1 MARKTKTVVIES
13 GRDNGKSFLVTEMP
27 VTKADKWAN
36 TALLAMMRG
45 GVDVGGVNFDLI
57 GNTLMPSDVPKID
70 VSGGMLELARIS
82 IAGLGNVTETVGQ
95 SLLDQLIEDCVQV
108 VPTGGAARPMLSIDD
123 EIEDLKTLWTL
134 RKEAF
139 ILHIDF
145 LADGSSQTQGNKQD
159 CHLKRARL

>member
-13 GRDNGKSFLVTEMP
+13 GRDNGKAFLVTEMP

-57 GNTLMPSDVPKID
+57 GNTLMPSDAPKID

-145 LADGSSQTQGNKQD
+145 LADGSSQT
-159 CHLKRARL
+159 

>member
-1 MARKTKTVVIES
+1 MARKTKTVVVES

-57 GNTLMPSDVPKID
+57 GNTLMPSDAPKID

-145 LADGSSQTQGNKQD
+145 LADGSSQT
-159 CHLKRARL
+159 

>member
-13 GRDNGKSFLVTEMP
+13 GRDNGKSFLITEMP
-27 VTKADKWAN
+27 ITKADKWAN

-45 GVDVGGVNFDLI
+45 GVDVSGVNFPLI
-57 GNTLMPSDVPKID
+57 IDTLIPSDAPKID
-70 VSGGMLELARIS
+70 PVGGMLELARIS
-82 IAGLGNVTETVGQ
+82 IAGLGNMTETIGQ

-145 LADGSSQTQGNKQD
+145 LADGSSQT
-159 CHLKRARL
+159 

>member
-13 GRDNGKSFLVTEMP
+13 GRDDGKSFLITEMP

-57 GNTLMPSDVPKID
+57 GNTLMPSDAPKID

-95 SLLDQLIEDCVQV
+95 ALLDQLIEDCVQV

-145 LADGSSQTQGNKQD
+145 LADGSSQI
-159 CHLKRARL
+159 

>member
-13 GRDNGKSFLVTEMP
+13 GRDDGKSFLVTEMP

-57 GNTLMPSDVPKID
+57 GNTLMPSDAPKID

-108 VPTGGAARPMLSIDD
+108 VPTGGAARSMLSIDD

-145 LADGSSQTQGNKQD
+145 LADGSSQT
-159 CHLKRARL
+159 

>member
-1 MARKTKTVVIES
+1 MARKTKTVTIES
-13 GRDNGKSFLVTEMP
+13 GRDQGKSFLVTEMP

-57 GNTLMPSDVPKID
+57 TNTLMPSDAPKID
-70 VSGGMLELARIS
+70 VTGGMLELARIS

-139 ILHIDF
+139 LLHIDF
-145 LADGSSQTQGNKQD
+145 LADGSSQT
-159 CHLKRARL
+159 

>member
-13 GRDNGKSFLVTEMP
+13 GRDDGKSFLVTEMP

-45 GVDVGGVNFDLI
+45 GVDVGGVNFGLI
-57 GNTLMPSDVPKID
+57 SNTLMPSDAPKID
-70 VSGGMLELARIS
+70 PVGGMLELARIS

-95 SLLDQLIEDCVQV
+95 SLLDQLIDDCVQV

-145 LADGSSQTQGNKQD
+145 LADGSSQT
-159 CHLKRARL
+159 

>member
-57 GNTLMPSDVPKID
+57 GNTLMPSDAPKID

-95 SLLDQLIEDCVQV
+95 SLLDQLIDDCVQV

-145 LADGSSQTQGNKQD
+145 LADGSSQT
-159 CHLKRARL
+159 

>member
-1 MARKTKTVVIES
+1 MARKTKTVAIES

-27 VTKADKWAN
+27 LTKADKWAN

-57 GNTLMPSDVPKID
+57 GNTLMPSDAPKID

-108 VPTGGAARPMLSIDD
+108 VPTGGAARPMLSVDD

-145 LADGSSQTQGNKQD
+145 LADGSSQT
-159 CHLKRARL
+159 

>member
-145 LADGSSQTQGNKQD
+145 LADGSS
-159 CHLKRARL
+159 

>member
-13 GRDNGKSFLVTEMP
+13 GRDDGKSFLVTEMP

-36 TALLAMMRG
+36 SALLAMMRG

-57 GNTLMPSDVPKID
+57 ANTLMPSDAPKID

-145 LADGSSQTQGNKQD
+145 LADGSSQT
-159 CHLKRARL
+159 

>member
-57 GNTLMPSDVPKID
+57 SNTLMPSDAPKID

-82 IAGLGNVTETVGQ
+82 IAGLGNVTEAVGQ

-145 LADGSSQTQGNKQD
+145 LADGSSQT
-159 CHLKRARL
+159 